1 MRLAV
6 GAASLALAAACGG
19 RGKDDAPASS
29 GGSAA
34 VGAGFYQMTSVTC
47 LSTGGPPVYPSGAHK
62 AALFAFDDLS
72 EHSFEL
78 RASDAVETLRDADCS
93 LAVTRSIAYNAGADF
108 ALARDRRH
116 SFTPDGCRLH
126 VTFDGVATQVG
137 KDTTTLFTDSTD
149 TAEELPFEAKRD
161 PASGATILTTLA
173 DPALSE
179 LWVRYGCPPGD
190 RVEKR
195 LVPAEAP
202 KG

>member
-6 GAASLALAAACGG
+6 ATTSLALAAACGG
-19 RGKDDAPASS
+19 RGKDDAPA
-29 GGSAA
+29 GASAA
-34 VGAGFYQMTSVTC
+34 VAAGFYQMTSVIC

-62 AALFAFDDLS
+62 AALFAFDDLT
-72 EHSFEL
+72 EHTLEV
-78 RASDAVETLRDADCS
+78 RASDAVETMRDADCS

-116 SFTPDGCRLH
+116 AFTPDGCRLH
-126 VTFDGVATQVG
+126 VTFDGVTTQVG
-137 KDTTTLFTDSTD
+137 KDTTTLFTDSTE

-161 PASGATILTTLA
+161 PASSAMILTTLT

-190 RVEKR
+190 RIEKR
-195 LVPAEAP
+195 LVPVEAS
-202 KG
+202 KS

>member
-1 MRLAV
+1 VRLAV
-6 GAASLALAAACGG
+6 ATTSLALAAACGG
-19 RGKDDAPASS
+19 RGKDDAPAS
-29 GGSAA
+29 GASAA
-34 VGAGFYQMTSVTC
+34 VAAGSYQMTSVVC

-62 AALFAFDDLS
+62 AALFAFDDLT
-72 EHSFEL
+72 EHTFEL
-78 RASDAVETLRDADCS
+78 RASDAVETIRDADCS

-116 SFTPDGCRLH
+116 AFTPDGCRLH
-126 VTFDGVATQVG
+126 VTFDGATTQVG

-161 PASGATILTTLA
+161 PASSATILTTPA

-190 RVEKR
+190 RIEKR
-195 LVPAEAP
+195 LVPAAEAS